1 MINIYK
7 NYGAE
12 KMNNWLTVISKV
24 LPIIWLLCLGNIL
37 SRTNF
42 LTQKTINDLK
52 KIVVNISLPA
62 LLFMAFADTKLEQK
76 YLYIVLV
83 VFLTCIF
90 MLLLGMFLK
99 RIGKIENIF
108 YPTLFSGFETGMMG
122 YSLFLT
128 VYGAAN
134 MYKLALVDL
143 GQVVFV
149 FFVLVSYL
157 GKLNGKTVST
167 RELILSFLKSPVI
180 IAILS
185 GIVVGATGITG
196 AIQSFPLSNS
206 FLETLQ
212 LLSDLTTSLICLVIG
227 YELRIDLKKIGFPLL
242 TALLRIG
249 TLLLSAY
256 LINTLLIDQVF
267 HLDRGFQ
274 IAIYAMFLLPPPFVI
289 PIFMEDNCESQ
300 KGLVLN
306 TISIHIALSLI
317 CFLGLIFLTE
327 GLTGW

>member
-1 MINIYK
+1 MINIYN
-7 NYGAE
+7 NYGVE

-24 LPIIWLLCLGNIL
+24 LPVIWLLCLGNIL

-52 KIVVNISLPA
+52 KIVVNLSLPA
-62 LLFMAFADTKLEQK
+62 LLFMAFAETRLEQK
-76 YLYIVLV
+76 YLYLVLV
-83 VFLTCIF
+83 IFLTCVV
-90 MLLLGMFLK
+90 MLFLGMFFK
-99 RIGKIENIF
+99 KIGKIENNY
-108 YPTLFSGFETGMMG
+108 YPALFSGFETGMMG

-134 MYKLALVDL
+134 MYQLALVDL
-143 GQVVFV
+143 GQVIFV

-167 RELILSFLKSPVI
+167 KELALSFLKSPVI

-185 GIVVGATGITG
+185 GIIVGATGITD
-196 AIQSFPLSNS
+196 IIKSFPLSNS

-212 LLSDLTTSLICLVIG
+212 LLSTLTTSLICLAIG
-227 YELRIDLKKIGFPLL
+227 YELRIDLKKIGFPLR

-249 TLLLSAY
+249 ILLLSAY
-256 LINTLLIDQVF
+256 LINTLLVDGVF

-274 IAIYAMFLLPPPFVI
+274 IALYAMFLLPPPFVI
-289 PIFMEDNCESQ
+289 PIFMEGKGESQ

-306 TISIHIALSLI
+306 TISVHIVLSII
-317 CFLGLIFLTE
+317 CFLGLIVLY
-327 GLTGW
+327 